1 MTTYRNFIIE
11 PVWNY
16 NDGKFDGI
24 YYQQDDEHARGIYRQ
39 TLSEVKDAI
48 DEYYFEKTS
57 YKVLNPNSKTI
68 TKFDYWEE
76 AVAFC
81 RSCCIPVDFIK
92 LEIAGFNVD
101 FDSV

>member
-1 MTTYRNFIIE
+1 MTTYRNFEITHSYMWGYDYTHVDYDGPEDSRTGTRHTIE
-11 PVWNY
+11 
-16 NDGKFDGI
+16 
-24 YYQQDDEHARGIYRQ
+24 EC
-39 TLSEVKDAI
+39 KDAI

>member
-1 MTTYRNFIIE
+1 MTTYRNFQIIFI
-11 PVWNY
+11 
-16 NDGKFDGI
+16 DGSFHYIHKEYDGNEDKRFGYFKTI
-24 YYQQDDEHARGIYRQ
+24 E
-39 TLSEVKDAI
+39 ECKDAI
-48 DEYYFEKTS
+48 DQYYFEKTS